1 MINRFFAVVALG
13 FSFSTFSADGVLD
26 NVSIT
31 EVRIYESA
39 TNPNELKI
47 RLSVD
52 GSAYIG
58 DNPDATDGNGDPIP
72 CKLFS
77 STESVMLLALKAKA
91 KDLKVDIRYVPEG
104 TDDTHCKVRYL
115 ALHAE

>member
-1 MINRFFAVVALG
+1 MLARLALIISLL
-13 FSFSTFSADGVLD
+13 FIENALSADGVLD
-26 NVSIT
+26 RVKIT

-39 TNPNELKI
+39 TQPDELKI

-52 GSAYIG
+52 GNAFVG
-58 DNPDATDGNGDPIP
+58 DNPDVQDENGDPIP

-77 STESVMLLALKAKA
+77 YTESVMLLALKAKSN
-91 KDLKVDIRYVPEG
+91 DLYVDIRYVVEG
-104 TDDTHCKVRYL
+104 TDDAHCKVRYL

>member
-1 MINRFFAVVALG
+1 MIHRLLAAASLIASFTAFA
-13 FSFSTFSADGVLD
+13 ADGVLN

-39 TNPNELKI
+39 TKPNDLKV

-52 GSAYIG
+52 GNAYVG
-58 DNPDATDGNGDPIP
+58 DNPDVTDGNGDPIS
-72 CKLFS
+72 CKLFTT
-77 STESVMLLALKAKA
+77 TESVMLLALKAKA
-91 KDLKVDIRYVPEG
+91 KDLKVDIRYVAEG